1 MVVESTSIRKPQ
13 KQKKQAGLTESQEF
27 TQALIRSA
35 GIGIYI
41 VREGKF
47 VYVSP
52 VFQEL
57 LGYTEEELIGTYS
70 ISYVHPED
78 RQAVRKEA
86 IQRLKGQSLLPYEYR
101 LIRKNGDVICVLER
115 VTSIEYE
122 GKRALV
128 GNFMD
133 VTERKQAEE
142 ALRQSEE
149 RYRTSLENIED
160 GYFEV
165 DLAGNFT
172 FFNDAT
178 CRALEYSRQELMGR
192 SYRALTVEGDMGA
205 VYQTFNQVYQTGE
218 PIKEFSWKSVRRDGT
233 ERFAEASVSPLRN
246 QKGEIIGFRCVS
258 RDVTERKQMEEA
270 LRASEERYRTILEE
284 MEDSYFEVDLSGHY
298 TFFND
303 SLCRAFGCSREELL
317 GASYQGTSYRA
328 YMTEKDAKTVFKA
341 FNQVYRTG
349 KPNKGLTYELVRK
362 DGSTGFDELSA
373 FPLRNQEG
381 KIIGFR
387 GIGHDVT
394 ERKRMEEALRAS
406 EEKYRTIL
414 DNIEEGYF
422 EVGLGG
428 NFTFFNDSLCRSL
441 GYTRDE
447 MIGMNYRVFTPE
459 EDVKTVFKTFNQ
471 VYRTGKP
478 VEGFAWKTI
487 RKNGTKG
494 FAEASV
500 SPLRNQ
506 AGEII
511 GFRGISRDV
520 TERKRMEREREAL
533 LKDLKKVNRKLE
545 QSNKELQDFVYVASH
560 DLREPLR
567 KITSFGTL
575 LQDSLKG
582 KLDEDQRENFEFMI
596 DGATRMQMM
605 IDDLLAYSRVTTKAK
620 PSETV
625 DLNEVIEDLKKLEL
639 AIRLDETKG
648 IIRVPEPLL
657 PVNGDPSQ
665 IHQLFQNLI
674 GNGLKFHRDGVPPEV
689 TIRTSQIDDDMVRVE
704 VEDNG
709 IGIDEEYC
717 EQIFTMFKRLHSRT
731 RYEGSGI
738 GLAVCKK
745 IVNRHGG
752 DIGVKS
758 NQGEGSTFWFTLPRG
773 SYAGDN

>member
-1 MVVESTSIRKPQ
+1 MVVESTSIRKPH

-133 VTERKQAEE
+133 
-142 ALRQSEE
+142 
-149 RYRTSLENIED
+149 I
-160 GYFEV
+160 
-165 DLAGNFT
+165 
-172 FFNDAT
+172 
-178 CRALEYSRQELMGR
+178 
-192 SYRALTVEGDMGA
+192 
-205 VYQTFNQVYQTGE
+205 
-218 PIKEFSWKSVRRDGT
+218 
-233 ERFAEASVSPLRN
+233 
-246 QKGEIIGFRCVS
+246 
-258 RDVTERKQMEEA
+258 TERKQMEEA
-270 LRASEERYRTILEE
+270 LRASEERYRTILENI
-284 MEDSYFEVDLSGHY
+284 EDSYFEMNPVG
-298 TFFND
+298 TFTFVNN
-303 SLCRAFGCSREELL
+303 SLCHSLGYSREELI
-317 GASYQGTSYRA
+317 GMNYRSYTFEEDVESLNQVYG
-328 YMTEKDAKTVFKA
+328 
-341 FNQVYRTG
+341 QVYRTG
-349 KPNKGLTYELVRK
+349 EPNKGFSHRIVGK
-362 DGSTGFDELSA
+362 DGKLRFIEASIS
-373 FPLRNQEG
+373 PLQNQEG

-387 GIGHDVT
+387 GLSRDIT
-394 ERKRMEEALRAS
+394 ERKQAEEALRQS
-406 EEKYRTIL
+406 EERYRTIL
-414 DNIEEGYF
+414 DSIEEGYF
-422 EVGLGG
+422 DVDLGG
-428 NFTFFNDSLCRSL
+428 YFISFNDSMCRIL
-441 GYTRDE
+441 GYPRED
-447 MIGMNYRVFTPE
+447 MMGMGYRVYTAKK
-459 EDVKTVFKTFNQ
+459 DAKVVFKTFNQ
-471 VYRTGKP
+471 VYRTGNPMKDLSWE
-478 VEGFAWKTI
+478 VS
-487 RKNGTKG
+487 RKDGSKG
-494 FAEASV
+494 FEEVSV
-500 SPLRNQ
+500 SLLRNQ

-520 TERKRMEREREAL
+520 TERKQMEREREAL

-575 LQDSLKG
+575 LQDSLED
-582 KLDEDQRENFEFMI
+582 KLDEDQQENFEFMI
-596 DGATRMQMM
+596 DGANRMQMM
-605 IDDLLAYSRVTTKAK
+605 IDDLLAYSRVTTEAK

-648 IIRVPEPLL
+648 IIHVPKPLL
-657 PVNGDPSQ
+657 LVNGDPSQ
-665 IHQLFQNLI
+665 IRRLFQNLI
-674 GNGLKFHRDGVPPEV
+674 GNGLKFYRDGIPPEI
-689 TIRTSQIDDDMVRVE
+689 TIRTYQVDDNMVRVE
-704 VEDNG
+704 IEDNG
-709 IGIDEEYC
+709 IGVDEEYY